1 MNDRLSPKSAP
12 PTIIDVMKG
21 TETSVALAMPA
32 AMGTR
37 ATMVPTLVPMHND
50 VKQAATKSPERIIE
64 EGRRF
69 IVSETMEL
77 MLPISFAELAKAPA
91 ITNIHSMLISPSLEA
106 PRVYTLTRFCTERP
120 PVTAMAYMLLI
131 MNTTMMGTLLKSRAT
146 MLVTK

>member
-1 MNDRLSPKSAP
+1 
-12 PTIIDVMKG
+12 
-21 TETSVALAMPA
+21 
-32 AMGTR
+32 
-37 ATMVPTLVPMHND
+37 MHND

-91 ITNIHSMLISPSLEA
+91 ITNIHSILISPSLEA